1 MRVALMFLLVV
12 LGVTTAVAAPKVAL
26 PAIDG
31 DDSGDLREA
40 VAEALD
46 SKELSVLGAKETNR
60 TLDKLKIDVTEIT
73 EKQAKKLATELEA
86 NIVMAGT
93 LGKEGKSKLLKFRVF
108 INGKKVKSFSVQFSN
123 PRSKKFKDALHE
135 KMVDKLAATPP
146 VPEAGEDEED
156 TKPTV
161 AKVDP
166 DKKKKKKKKPSKKPK
181 ADGEPDEEDV
191 KPGKETATADED
203 EEEDEEEED
212 PNAKAVRLSKQQHAA
227 NRVAFRVD
235 VGSSIS
241 TRSLTFT
248 FTPELAQGM
257 AAPSPFKPG
266 PVAGVRA
273 EGEIFP
279 LSFANPEAVY
289 GGILGVGFEV
299 DQVLSSKVKTTIEP
313 DATGIVKQLH
323 FAVGPRV
330 RFTLGNAD
338 IAPAITFGVSYGRR
352 QFIVT
357 SGFANRDMSLDL
369 PDTDYSYIAPL
380 VAGRIPLG
388 TPNLALVAQT
398 EVMLVKDAG
407 RIADQDQYGRA
418 KVFGIDAQ
426 GGLDIVLKNRFAIRL
441 LVEYTQIGF
450 TFTGGGEKSRN
461 RDGQPETVDI
471 GGALDRSIGGVA
483 TLGILY

>member
-1 MRVALMFLLVV
+1 MRVALMFLIVV
-12 LGVTTAVAAPKVAL
+12 FGVTTAVAAPKVAL

-31 DDSGDLREA
+31 DDSGDIREA

-60 TLDKLKIDVTEIT
+60 TLDKLKIDVADIT

-86 NIVMAGT
+86 NVVMAGT
-93 LGKEGKSKLLKFRVF
+93 LGKEGKSKVLKFRVF
-108 INGKKVKSFSVQFSN
+108 INGKKVKSFSVTFSN
-123 PRSKKFKDALHE
+123 PRSKKFKDAVHE

-146 VPEAGEDEED
+146 PPDATEED
-156 TKPTV
+156 DDDKKPKV
-161 AKVDP
+161 AKVDD
-166 DKKKKKKKKPSKKPK
+166 DKKKKKKKKKTKK
-181 ADGEPDEEDV
+181 ADGEPDEEDET
-191 KPGKETATADED
+191 PKETATAEDDED
-203 EEEDEEEED
+203 EEEDED
-212 PNAKAVRLSKQQHAA
+212 ANAVAVRLSKQQHAA

-235 VGSSIS
+235 VGSSFS
-241 TRSLTFT
+241 ARSLTFT
-248 FTPELAQGM
+248 FTPELAQGN
-257 AAPSPFKPG
+257 APSPFKPG
-266 PVAGVRA
+266 PVMGVRA

-279 LSFANPEAVY
+279 LSFASPEAVY
-289 GGILGVGFEV
+289 AGILGVGFEV
-299 DQVLSSKVKTTIEP
+299 DQVLSSKVQTSLEP
-313 DATGIVKQLH
+313 GATGVVKQFH
-323 FAVGPRV
+323 FSVGPRV

-338 IAPAITFGVSYGRR
+338 IAPAIMFGVSYGRR
-352 QFIVT
+352 QFVVT
-357 SGFANRDMSLDL
+357 GGFENRDMNLDL

-380 VAGRIPLG
+380 FSGRVPLG

-398 EVMLVKDAG
+398 EIMLVKDAG

-426 GGLDIVLKNRFAIRL
+426 GGLDIVLKRRFALRL

-450 TFTGGGEKSRN
+450 AFTGGGEKSRN
-461 RDGQPETVDI
+461 RDLQPETVDI

>member
-1 MRVALMFLLVV
+1 MSLFVV

-60 TLDKLKIDVTEIT
+60 TLDKLKIDVAEIT

-123 PRSKKFKDALHE
+123 PRSKKFKDAVHE

-146 VPEAGEDEED
+146 VPEASEDEEEI
-156 TKPTV
+156 KPKV

-166 DKKKKKKKKPSKKPK
+166 DKKKKKKKKTKKPK
-181 ADGEPDEEDV
+181 ADGEPDEEDE
-191 KPGKETATADED
+191 KPGKETAAADED
-203 EEEDEEEED
+203 EDEEEED
-212 PNAKAVRLSKQQHAA
+212 PNAKAVRLSKQTHAA

-235 VGSSIS
+235 VGSSVS

-257 AAPSPFKPG
+257 VAPSPFKPG

-299 DQVLSSKVKTTIEP
+299 DQVLSSKVKTTLEP
-313 DATGIVKQLH
+313 DATGIVKQFH

-338 IAPAITFGVSYGRR
+338 IAPAITFGLSYGRR

-369 PDTDYSYIAPL
+369 PDTDYSYFAPL

-398 EVMLVKDAG
+398 EIMLVRDAG

-426 GGLDIVLKNRFAIRL
+426 GGLDIVLKSRFAIRL

-450 TFTGGGEKSRN
+450 TFTGGGEKARN
-461 RDGQPETVDI
+461 RDGQPESIDI

>member
-1 MRVALMFLLVV
+1 MFLLVV
-12 LGVTTAVAAPKVAL
+12 FGVTTAVAAPKVAL

-31 DDSGDLREA
+31 DDSGDIREA

-123 PRSKKFKDALHE
+123 SRSKKFKDAVHE

-146 VPEAGEDEED
+146 ESEADEEEED
-156 TKPTV
+156 KKPKV

-166 DKKKKKKKKPSKKPK
+166 DKKKKKKKKKTKPK
-181 ADGEPDEEDV
+181 ADGEPDEEDE
-191 KPGKETATADED
+191 KGSKETATAGED
-203 EEEDEEEED
+203 EEEEEED

-235 VGSSIS
+235 VGSSFS

-248 FTPELAQGM
+248 FTPELAQGNV
-257 AAPSPFKPG
+257 APSPFKPG

-273 EGEIFP
+273 EGELFP

-289 GGILGVGFEV
+289 GGILGVGFEI
-299 DQVLSSKVKTTIEP
+299 DQVLSSKVRTTLEP
-313 DATGIVKQLH
+313 DATGIVKQFH
-323 FAVGPRV
+323 FAVGPRA

-338 IAPAITFGVSYGRR
+338 IAPAITFGLSYGRR

-357 SGFANRDMSLDL
+357 SGFQNRDMSLDL
-369 PDTDYSYIAPL
+369 PDTDYSYLAPL
-380 VAGRIPLG
+380 VAGRVPLG

-398 EVMLVKDAG
+398 EIMLVRDAG

-426 GGLDIVLKNRFAIRL
+426 GGLDIVLKSRFAIRL

-461 RDGQPETVDI
+461 RDLQPETVDI

>member
-1 MRVALMFLLVV
+1 MRVALMFLFVV

-31 DDSGDLREA
+31 DDSGDVREA

-60 TLDKLKIDVTEIT
+60 TLDKLKIDVADIT

-86 NIVMAGT
+86 NVVMAGT

-108 INGKKVKSFSVQFSN
+108 INGKKVKSFSVTFSN
-123 PRSKKFKDALHE
+123 PRSKKFKDAVHE

-146 VPEAGEDEED
+146 PAETIEED
-156 TKPTV
+156 DEKKKPPKV
-161 AKVDP
+161 AKVDD
-166 DKKKKKKKKPSKKPK
+166 DKKKKKKKTKKPKPK
-181 ADGEPDEEDV
+181 ADGEPDEEDETR
-191 KPGKETATADED
+191 KETATADED
-203 EEEDEEEED
+203 EEEEED
-212 PNAKAVRLSKQQHAA
+212 ANAIAVRLGKQQHAA
-227 NRVAFRVD
+227 NRVAFRID
-235 VGSSIS
+235 VGSSFS
-241 TRSLTFT
+241 ARSLTFT
-248 FTPELAQGM
+248 FTPELA
-257 AAPSPFKPG
+257 ATNAPSPFKPG

-279 LSFANPEAVY
+279 LSFASPEAIY
-289 GGILGVGFEV
+289 AGILGVGFEV
-299 DQVLSSKVKTTIEP
+299 DQVVSSKVRTTLEP
-313 DATGIVKQLH
+313 GATGVVKQFH
-323 FAVGPRV
+323 FSVGPRV

-338 IAPAITFGVSYGRR
+338 IAPAITFGLSYGRR
-352 QFIVT
+352 QFVVT
-357 SGFANRDMSLDL
+357 GGFENRDMNLDL

-380 VAGRIPLG
+380 VSGRVPLG

-398 EVMLVKDAG
+398 EIMLVKDAG

-426 GGLDIVLKNRFAIRL
+426 GGLDIVLKRRLALRL

-461 RDGQPETVDI
+461 RDLQPETVDI

-483 TLGILY
+483 TLGVLY